1 MDKII
6 EKSDES
12 ILKGHLLFIPTVNN
26 FTLSDKGMEVIKRK
40 LDNKT
45 KGAKSLQGNKSDQDV
60 ENTKR
65 QFLEYLE
72 KERSK

>member
-1 MDKII
+1 
-6 EKSDES
+6 
-12 ILKGHLLFIPTVNN
+12 
-26 FTLSDKGMEVIKRK
+26 MEVIKRK

-60 ENTKR
+60 EKKK
-65 QFLEYLE
+65 QFLDYLE